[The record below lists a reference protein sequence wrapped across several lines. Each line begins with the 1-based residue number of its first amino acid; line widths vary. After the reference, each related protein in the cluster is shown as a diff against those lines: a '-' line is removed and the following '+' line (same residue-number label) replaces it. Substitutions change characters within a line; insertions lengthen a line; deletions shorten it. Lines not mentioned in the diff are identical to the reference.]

1 MTTTTPTLGVSVR
14 EATLYV
20 AFELSAATWKL
31 ALTPG
36 WGVGPWI
43 TTVRSGDLA
52 GVQRVLA
59 RGRQRFG
66 LAASVRVVSCYEA
79 GRDGFWIHRALTAA
93 GLCNRVVDSASVEVS
108 RRARRAKT
116 DRLDARKLVT
126 MLVRACSGE
135 PGVWSEVHVP
145 SATAEAARHATRERT
160 ALVAERTRL
169 TNQIRGWLAT
179 YGARVPRR
187 TATWWTTVRD
197 WAGQALPAEV
207 QARVARAEAR
217 GAVVSAQ
224 IAALEATQRAVV
236 AAMPTDSVARRLAQL
251 QGVAGTGTAVLLAEG
266 LVWRGFRNRREVGGL
281 LGFTPQP
288 YQSGTVHHDQG
299 ISRAGNGRLR
309 ALSVQ
314 LAWSWLRWQ
323 PSSALARWYQQR
335 FAAGSGRVR
344 RIGIIALA
352 RKLLIALWRYATQGV
367 CPEGAILKAA

>member
-1 MTTTTPTLGVSVR
+1 
-14 EATLYV
+14 LYV

-31 ALTPG
+31 ALTSG
-36 WGVGPWI
+36 WGVEPWI
-43 TTVRSGDLA
+43 TTVRSGDLG

-59 RGRQRFG
+59 RGRQRWG
-66 LAASVRVVSCYEA
+66 LGASAPVVSCYEA
-79 GRDGFWIHRALTAA
+79 GRDGFWIHRALTAL

-135 PGVWSEVHVP
+135 VGVWSEVRVP
-145 SATAEAARHATRERT
+145 SAAVEAARHATRERT

-187 TATWWTTVRD
+187 TATWWTTVCD

-217 GAVVSAQ
+217 GAVLTAQ
-224 IAALEATQRAVV
+224 IAGLEAAQRAAV
-236 AAMPTDSVARRLAQL
+236 AATPEASAARRLAQL
-251 QGVAGTGTAVLLAEG
+251 RGVAGTGTAVLLAEG

-288 YQSGTVHHDQG
+288 YQSGTVQHDHG

-323 PSSALARWYQQR
+323 PSSALSRWYQQR
-335 FAAGSGRVR
+335 FAPGGGRVR

-352 RKLLIALWRYATQGV
+352 RKLLIALWRYAVHGV
-367 CPEGAILKAA
+367 CPDGAILKA